1 MLQHQSYLY
10 SSHFINS
17 RLTSVIAYEPR
28 CLSIKLLLAR
38 LQFNARDTKR
48 QILAR
53 VNVSDYSTVA
63 LPRQRKI
70 CHSTF
75 LWRAISQLLCATN

>member
-38 LQFNARDTKR
+38 LQSNARDTKR
-48 QILAR
+48 QILTR
-53 VNVSDYSTVA
+53 DYSTVA

-75 LWRAISQLLCATN
+75 LWRAINQLLCATN